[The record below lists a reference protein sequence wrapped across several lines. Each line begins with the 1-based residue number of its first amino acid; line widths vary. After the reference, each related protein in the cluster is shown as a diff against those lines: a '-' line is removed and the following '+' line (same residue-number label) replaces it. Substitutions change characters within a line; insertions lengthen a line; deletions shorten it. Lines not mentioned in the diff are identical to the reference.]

1 MRELL
6 ILDEEQERRNKYTG
20 RRDALGSRHLL
31 IRPYQRRIVA
41 WQRELHDAFVG
52 ACVGEPENES

>member
-1 MRELL
+1 MER
-6 ILDEEQERRNKYTG
+6 EQERRNKYTG
-20 RRDALGSRHLL
+20 RRDALGSRNLL
-31 IRPYQRRIVA
+31 IRPYQWRIVA